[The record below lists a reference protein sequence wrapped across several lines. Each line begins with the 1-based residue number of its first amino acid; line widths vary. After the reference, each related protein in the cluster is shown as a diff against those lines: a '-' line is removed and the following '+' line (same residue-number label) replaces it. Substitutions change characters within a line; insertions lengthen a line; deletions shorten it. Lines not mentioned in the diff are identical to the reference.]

1 MIFATKQTVARAV
14 KLSITTIRVP
24 GPLQQT
30 DRGRCPEVAI
40 CPESLMEYLQK
51 TYIGTHTEASNY
63 SNSCTRLFVI
73 NDSGTCTEVLIT
85 PIRVPGYLQQ
95 ADSGMSPE
103 DSNCSTLGTN
113 VFAKNAEEN
122 ALKLSANPSRVTGFL
137 QQTDRG
143 TCPEGAIYPDS
154 LIEYLQ

>member
-1 MIFATKQTVARAV
+1 MALVL
-14 KLSITTIRVP
+14 KLP
-24 GPLQQT
+24 
-30 DRGRCPEVAI
+30 
-40 CPESLMEYLQK
+40 
-51 TYIGTHTEASNY
+51 
-63 SNSCTRLFVI
+63 NSPF
-73 NDSGTCTEVLIT
+73 
-85 PIRVPGYLQQ
+85 RVPGYLQQ